1 MCGKVVHSSGFIST
15 RAVKVEQISPLFH
28 LYLYL
33 FFKSEEHPFFANLA
47 CQVNCTDIYGSRL
60 IAIKGEVDLSDFVV
74 AFKFIYFKYIY
85 TRERLAIKGEVDLSD
100 FVVAFKFIYFKYIY
114 TRERLAIKGEVD
126 LSDFVVAF
134 KFIYFK
140 YIYTR
145 ERLLLAKSAKR
156 SKGKG
161 VSRSQLQCQAT
172 TALRKNSVH
181 LNRARGR
188 VIEINVCERWGK

>member
-15 RAVKVEQISPLFH
+15 RAVEVEQISPLFH

-33 FFKSEEHPFFANLA
+33 FFKSEEHPFFANMA

-85 TRERLAIKGEVDLSD
+85 TRERL
-100 FVVAFKFIYFKYIY
+100 
-114 TRERLAIKGEVD
+114 
-126 LSDFVVAF
+126 
-134 KFIYFK
+134 
-140 YIYTR
+140 
-145 ERLLLAKSAKR
+145 LLAKSAKR
-156 SKGKG
+156 PKGKG

-188 VIEINVCERWGK
+188 VIEINVCER